1 MRKIVSR
8 DVFRLARL
16 FKNANIKEDLV
27 KLLDTDTAELTDSEG
42 LDLIMTVIFA
52 CSNERQEEGIYE
64 LLGGILEKEPEEV
77 ANQPLDELKEDLK
90 KIAAENNLLIFFQ
103 QAQTLIQ

>member
-1 MRKIVSR
+1 MFENILIGQYIEASSPIH
-8 DVFRLARL
+8 RLSAVT
-16 FKNANIKEDLV
+16 K
-27 KLLDTDTAELTDSEG
+27 
-42 LDLIMTVIFA
+42 LIMTVIFA

-77 ANQPLDELKEDLK
+77 ANQPIDELKEDLK
-90 KIAAENNLLIFFQ
+90 KIAAENNLLVFFR